1 MFFGLFLKYNSCGF
15 CPGYKETLVHMTYI
29 LELAEAHGRDSV
41 ALVAEAWHA
50 LVQRF
55 CMDFVEILMDFLL
68 KFWWILHRYY
78 SIEILMDCAYV
89 LLRFW
94 WVLHMFCWDSDG
106 FCMGSFSNLMGYVW
120 NCLGNSDGFY
130 LYYHRLLLDSALPC
144 VFMEGGMA
152 FWRHEAQALV
162 LWGQGSHE
170 EQEGVSHVRLWSQA
184 LMFCFAD
191 LVKESRF
198 SLVSEWFSHM
208 VLWCFLISKC
218 ILLGFDCV
226 VVGFHGVL
234 WVECLWDGFLLPGI
248 WLQHWAMLL
257 GFSASEPLVC
267 SALLVW

>member
-1 MFFGLFLKYNSCGF
+1 MWLLPRLQG
-15 CPGYKETLVHMTYI
+15 
-29 LELAEAHGRDSV
+29 DSGPHDLHSG
-41 ALVAEAWHA
+41 AGWSAWS
-50 LVQRF
+50 RF
-55 CMDFVEILMDFLL
+55 CCSGGWGLVCFMLMDFVWIVSR
-68 KFWWILHRYY
+68 FWWIFCW
-78 SIEILMDCAYV
+78 SSDEFCIGIIEILMDCAYV

-144 VFMEGGMA
+144 VFMAGGMA

-162 LWGQGSHE
+162 WWGQGVHE
-170 EQEGVSHVRLWSQA
+170 EQEGVSDVRLWSQA
-184 LMFCFAD
+184 LMFCFAG
-191 LVKESRF
+191 LVKESWF

-234 WVECLWDGFLLPGI
+234 WVECLWDGFLLPRI

>member
-1 MFFGLFLKYNSCGF
+1 
-15 CPGYKETLVHMTYI
+15 
-29 LELAEAHGRDSV
+29 
-41 ALVAEAWHA
+41 
-50 LVQRF
+50 
-55 CMDFVEILMDFLL
+55 
-68 KFWWILHRYY
+68 
-78 SIEILMDCAYV
+78 MDCAYV

-144 VFMEGGMA
+144 VFMAGGMA

-162 LWGQGSHE
+162 WWGQGVHE
-170 EQEGVSHVRLWSQA
+170 EQEGVSDVRLWSQA
-184 LMFCFAD
+184 LMFSFAG
-191 LVKESRF
+191 LVKESWF

-234 WVECLWDGFLLPGI
+234 WVECLWDGFLLPRI